1 MYRYVF
7 FDLDGTITDPGMGIT
22 NSVMYALDKY
32 NIKVE
37 NRSELYPFIG
47 PPLHE
52 SFQKYFSFSEEES
65 FRAVEYYR
73 EYYRTDG
80 IYENRVYDGVEEM
93 LKALKEQGRTIVLA
107 TSKPE
112 QFAIEILEHFH
123 LMQYFDV
130 VAGATMD
137 AARVDKSDVIAYAI
151 RQGNISD
158 KKSTIM
164 VGDREYDILGAKANG
179 MSSIGVLY
187 GYGSEEELK
196 KAGAT
201 HLAASP
207 IELLSY
213 L

>member
-1 MYRYVF
+1 MYRYIF
-7 FDLDGTITDPGMGIT
+7 FDLDGTITDPGIGIT
-22 NSVMYALDKY
+22 NSVMYALDRY

-37 NRSELYPFIG
+37 DRSELYPFIG

-52 SFQKYFSFSEEES
+52 SFQRYFGFSEEES

-80 IYENRVYDGVEEM
+80 IFENRVYDGVENM
-93 LKALKEQGRTIVLA
+93 LKALKEQGKTIVLA

-112 QFAIEILEHFH
+112 QFAVEILRFFD
-123 LMQYFDV
+123 LMKYFDV

-137 AARVDKSDVIAYAI
+137 AARVEKSDVIAYAI
-151 RQGNISD
+151 SQTNISD
-158 KKSTIM
+158 TKSAIM
-164 VGDREYDILGAKANG
+164 VGDREYDILGAKTNG
-179 MSSIGVLY
+179 MPSIGVLY

-201 HLAASP
+201 YLAASP
-207 IELLSY
+207 KDLLSY

>member
-1 MYRYVF
+1 MFNYVF
-7 FDLDGTITDPGMGIT
+7 FDLDGTITDPGLGIT

-37 NRSELYPFIG
+37 DRSELYPFIG

-52 SFQKYFSFSEEES
+52 SFQKYFGFSEEES
-65 FRAVEYYR
+65 FRAVDYYR

-80 IYENRVYDGVEEM
+80 IFENRVYDGVEEM
-93 LKALKEQGRTIVLA
+93 LQTLKNQGRKIVLA

-112 QFAIEILEHFH
+112 QFAIQILEFFD

-137 AARVDKSDVIAYAI
+137 AARVEKSDVIAYAI
-151 RQGNISD
+151 HQANISD
-158 KKSTIM
+158 TKSAIM
-164 VGDREYDILGAKANG
+164 VGDREYDILGAKKNE
-179 MSSIGVLY
+179 MPSIGVLY

-201 HLAASP
+201 YLAAGP
-207 IELLSY
+207 KELLSY